1 MFGIYIYILSMYC
14 YFKKELILI
23 YKFVLI
29 YICYNYNLLCFLF
42 NEIEVWNMFM
52 NMVLYFNDV
61 GLEFFVLCNSGNNVY
76 WCFLFYVFKNNI

>member
-1 MFGIYIYILSMYC
+1 MF
-14 YFKKELILI
+14 
-23 YKFVLI
+23 FVLI
-29 YICYNYNLLCFLF
+29 MF